1 MDFGTNLGVLKS
13 TKKISWNTFNRY
25 FFMKKNSTLD
35 YLNTISLFKKVF
47 FFFLVLL
54 LIFFC
59 STCYTYKY
67 FCPADYTQSVLYKFN
82 FIEYVLKIPKK
93 TSWNTF

>member
-1 MDFGTNLGVLKS
+1 MI
-13 TKKISWNTFNRY
+13 KI
-25 FFMKKNSTLD
+25 L
-35 YLNTISLFKKVF
+35 LILP
-47 FFFLVLL
+47 LL

-59 STCYTYKY
+59 STCSTYKY

-93 TSWNTF
+93 TSWNTFESLFIYDKKLYS

>member
-1 MDFGTNLGVLKS
+1 MI
-13 TKKISWNTFNRY
+13 KI
-25 FFMKKNSTLD
+25 L
-35 YLNTISLFKKVF
+35 LILP
-47 FFFLVLL
+47 LL

-93 TSWNTF
+93 TSWNTFESLFIYDKKLYS

>member
-1 MDFGTNLGVLKS
+1 MI
-13 TKKISWNTFNRY
+13 KI
-25 FFMKKNSTLD
+25 L
-35 YLNTISLFKKVF
+35 LILP
-47 FFFLVLL
+47 LL

-93 TSWNTF
+93 HLGIHFNRYLFMIKNSTLDYLNTISLFKNIVVRYK

>member
-1 MDFGTNLGVLKS
+1 MI
-13 TKKISWNTFNRY
+13 KI
-25 FFMKKNSTLD
+25 L
-35 YLNTISLFKKVF
+35 LILP
-47 FFFLVLL
+47 LL

-82 FIEYVLKIPKK
+82 FIEYVLKILKK
-93 TSWNTF
+93 HLGIHLNRYLFMIKNSTLDYLNTISLFKKVFFFFLVLLLSQSVFSQYS